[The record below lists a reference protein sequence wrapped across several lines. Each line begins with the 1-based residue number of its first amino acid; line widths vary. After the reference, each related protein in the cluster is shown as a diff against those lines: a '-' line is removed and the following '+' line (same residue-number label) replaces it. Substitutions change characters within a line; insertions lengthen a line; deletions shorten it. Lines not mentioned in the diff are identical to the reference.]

1 MDKKILITKIKNLTS
16 KKKQLYAAK
25 CLSIFCQENSL
36 QHPSIDLLI
45 AHLNSIEN
53 VQNIAQWEH
62 EGALLPLNGRGDP
75 IPEELEALLSKNIKS
90 DFLHLVDYTVE
101 VGIVDLYGALS
112 DLPIQF
118 IEKIIIILEKH
129 NITLP
134 KP

>member
-1 MDKKILITKIKNLTS
+1 MPIH
-16 KKKQLYAAK
+16 
-25 CLSIFCQENSL
+25 FCQENSL

-53 VQNIAQWEH
+53 AQNIAQWEH

-75 IPEELEALLSKNIKS
+75 IPKELEALLSKDIKN

-101 VGIVDLYGALS
+101 VGIVDLYGAPS